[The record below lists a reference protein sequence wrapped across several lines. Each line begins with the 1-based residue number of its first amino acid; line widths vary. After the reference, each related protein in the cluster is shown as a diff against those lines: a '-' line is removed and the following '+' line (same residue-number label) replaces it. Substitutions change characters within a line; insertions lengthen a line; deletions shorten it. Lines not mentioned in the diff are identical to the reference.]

1 MKTVIAALAIAI
13 STASASIAQDLDSLA
28 QDYMELPAV
37 QGMLSDM
44 FSAETM
50 GAQFVA
56 SLPAN
61 MDLSEEQ
68 IMAVGQIMSE
78 AMAEVRP
85 EMESLME
92 QQSAQVFTA
101 EELQAMID
109 FYSSDLGAS
118 ILQKN
123 TVFFTSTM
131 AELNPKIMEAVQM
144 RQNDIMQV
152 LQGSE

>member
-13 STASASIAQDLDSLA
+13 STTGASVAQDIDSLA

-44 FSAETM
+44 FSPETM

-56 SLPAN
+56 SLPTDMN
-61 MDLSEEQ
+61 LSDAQ
-68 IMAVGQIMSE
+68 VSAVGQIMSE
-78 AMAEVRP
+78 AMGDVRP
-85 EMESLME
+85 EMETLMQ
-92 QQSAQVFTA
+92 QQSAEVFSA

-123 TVFFTSTM
+123 TVFFTATM
-131 AELNPKIMEAVQM
+131 AELNPKIMAAVQR
-144 RQNDIMQV
+144 RQADIMQV